1 MPTSYLGLGTE
12 SEYVNAQMRL
22 RYSLELCDSHSSSTS
37 SGTRLDGAQSE
48 TSNGCN
54 SDSSK
59 SINLSCMRSF
69 GLAFDGQ
76 LDYDESELEFQVILV
91 VFKDLFFCLFSC

>member
-12 SEYVNAQMRL
+12 SEYGNAQMRL
-22 RYSLELCDSHSSSTS
+22 RHSLELCESSHSSSTS

-59 SINLSCMRSF
+59 SM
-69 GLAFDGQ
+69 
-76 LDYDESELEFQVILV
+76 DYDESELEFQVILV
-91 VFKDLFFCLFSC
+91 VFKDIFFGFSHVDLDLSNVQVTFLDH